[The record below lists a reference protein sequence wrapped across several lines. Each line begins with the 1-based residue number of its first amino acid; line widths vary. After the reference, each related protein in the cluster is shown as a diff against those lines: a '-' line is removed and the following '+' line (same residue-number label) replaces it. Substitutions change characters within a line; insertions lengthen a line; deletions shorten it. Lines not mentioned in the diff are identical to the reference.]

1 MSSIALPP
9 ELIETIVDE
18 IGLLHDRGTLKACSL
33 VSLAF
38 AFPAQR
44 HLFRAVDLDNHIPRK
59 KAYQRFHRLLV
70 AKPHLGAYV
79 RELRLGDDSEDDF
92 GSGKSWIVQA
102 KTLPRTLGLLPRL
115 EAFTLTFNAEQ
126 TNWKAIPAE
135 TRSALGHLFRLPSLQ
150 AVSLEFIKAFPPQ
163 LLLSLTRLKH
173 LSLSCVETDMSTPLA
188 TYIHTRWESNLQ
200 SLFLRGTSPP
210 TVEMIGQALASSP
223 PHSLRRLAIT
233 PTFEH
238 GFSDAV
244 SDLIKTG
251 GSCLTAF
258 EWLPSIHFSSSAGS
272 IDLGL
277 LPQLRLLRFVV
288 SFRKTY
294 AQGPFPEVVRL
305 LSQLVAPQT
314 VNSTANIVES
324 VTIDVHC
331 VRNVDGNKLQTE
343 WKPIDKVLTK
353 PAFRRLKEVKV
364 RLSTSTSS
372 SADRHKFTLAF
383 QDILPR
389 LQAKGVLLSVT
400 NYHEVEDAK
409 ALLDGLEGL

>member
-1 MSSIALPP
+1 MSSIVLPP

-18 IGLLHDRGTLKACSL
+18 VGLLRDRGTLKACSL

-38 AFPAQR
+38 TFPAQR

-59 KAYQRFHRLLV
+59 KAYQRFHRLLA
-70 AKPHLGAYV
+70 AKPQLGAYV

-126 TNWKAIPAE
+126 TDWKAIPAE
-135 TRSALGHLFRLPSLQ
+135 TRSAIGHLFRLPSLQ

-173 LSLSCVETDMSTPLA
+173 LSLSCVEMDMSTALS
-188 TYIHTRWESNLQ
+188 TYIHTRWECNLQ

-210 TVEMIGQALASSP
+210 TVAMIGQALSSS
-223 PHSLRRLAIT
+223 PHSLRKLAIT

-238 GFSDAV
+238 GFSDAI
-244 SDLIKTG
+244 SDLMKTG
-251 GSCLTAF
+251 GSCLTTF

-277 LPQLRLLRFVV
+277 LPQLRFLRFVV
-288 SFRKTY
+288 SFRKTH

-305 LSQLVAPQT
+305 LSQLVTPQT

-331 VRNVDGNKLQTE
+331 IRNVDGNKLQTE
-343 WKPIDKVLTK
+343 WKPIDKVLTIS
-353 PAFRRLKEVKV
+353 AFRRLKEVKV

-400 NYHEVEDAK
+400 NYHEEAK